1 MWGGRRGPA
10 TPVASA
16 GGGCG
21 RWRRLAAAGAALA
34 TGDGGG
40 VGTAAAVCRRTG
52 RRGRASPGRAGA
64 GGGGWPPQPRGAEWA
79 GTAVATGGDLADLS
93 FFFFS
98 PLRRDWEDPSGGD
111 TTRAAPPAGRTAFNA
126 VGRGVS
132 PGDAL
137 TAPREGAAREGE
149 GGGGVGAGG
158 ATAAI
163 PRKHRWDAP
172 PPQKNGSCPCL
183 TACARG
189 GGRRRV
195 AARLAVEGAGATSA
209 AVGRT
214 AAIDG
219 GGVGLPA
226 PTTLPLSSC
235 GALCGDAYRVGVPD
249 AGRGKSVADKGQRR
263 AAPHPRDSLPPYS
276 GCVQVGEERGGS
288 LPSPMTTP
296 PRRRHGGTTVRCTTG
311 PTTGL
316 APTHTSD
323 AWSKAPLTTGRGQA
337 DALSSA
343 PLTRIVSV
351 CTVT

>member
-149 GGGGVGAGG
+149 GGGGGG
-158 ATAAI
+158 GGC
-163 PRKHRWDAP
+163 HRCHPKEASLGRP
-172 PPQKNGSCPCL
+172 PPPK
-183 TACARG
+183 
-189 GGRRRV
+189 
-195 AARLAVEGAGATSA
+195 
-209 AVGRT
+209 RT
-214 AAIDG
+214 AAAPASQLVPGG
-219 GGVGLPA
+219 GGVAAWPPVWRWRVRAQRA
-226 PTTLPLSSC
+226 PPWGGPRPLM
-235 GALCGDAYRVGVPD
+235 
-249 AGRGKSVADKGQRR
+249 AGG
-263 AAPHPRDSLPPYS
+263 
-276 GCVQVGEERGGS
+276 
-288 LPSPMTTP
+288 
-296 PRRRHGGTTVRCTTG
+296 
-311 PTTGL
+311 
-316 APTHTSD
+316 
-323 AWSKAPLTTGRGQA
+323 
-337 DALSSA
+337 
-343 PLTRIVSV
+343 
-351 CTVT
+351 